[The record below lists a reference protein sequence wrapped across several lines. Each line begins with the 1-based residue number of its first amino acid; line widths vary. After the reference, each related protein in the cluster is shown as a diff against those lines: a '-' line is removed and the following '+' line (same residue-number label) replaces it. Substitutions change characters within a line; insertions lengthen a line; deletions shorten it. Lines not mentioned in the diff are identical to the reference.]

1 MKRPGHVALVP
12 FPFTDLRGAK
22 LRPILLLRKA
32 SHRHDDWL
40 VCMIS
45 SRLDQA
51 EPELDELLLPE
62 HDDFPASGLKVPSVL
77 RVSRL
82 AVVAGD
88 LLSGSIGTLSDSRLH
103 AVRHRLCNWII
114 DNDAP

>member
-32 SHRHDDWL
+32 SHRHDDFL
-40 VCMIS
+40 
-45 SRLDQA
+45 
-51 EPELDELLLPE
+51 
-62 HDDFPASGLKVPSVL
+62 ASGLKVPSVL

-82 AVVAGD
+82 AVAAGD

-103 AVRHRLCNWII
+103 AVRHRLGNWII